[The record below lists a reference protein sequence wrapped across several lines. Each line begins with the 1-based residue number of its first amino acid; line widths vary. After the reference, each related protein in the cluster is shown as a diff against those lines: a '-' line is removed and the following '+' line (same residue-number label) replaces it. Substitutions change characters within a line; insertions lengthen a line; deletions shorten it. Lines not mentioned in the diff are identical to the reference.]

1 VIEIGDKSVQTHS
14 TVGGFQAVAGLEGVL
29 MLSRACVHFAIGL
42 MLIGLPSMASAQAA
56 VSKSAAV
63 AKELVQVMEAK
74 KLDSIAAKTPLG
86 DGHFAAALYFPNVQ
100 LLVISGHYSAPQLME
115 PRLAGKQYR
124 DTYMELSGTV
134 TPDTKIFVQDMGEPG
149 LSAKKQE
156 NMYDTWTRA
165 GKIVMFDGENDKQ
178 KISDADYAKM
188 FAAADEE
195 YARILTALLTEAK
208 K

>member
-1 VIEIGDKSVQTHS
+1 
-14 TVGGFQAVAGLEGVL
+14 
-29 MLSRACVHFAIGL
+29 MMNRACIHFAIVGL
-42 MLIGLPSMASAQAA
+42 LVCLPSAAAAQ

-63 AKELVQVMEAK
+63 AKELIQVMDAN
-74 KLDSIAAKTPLG
+74 KLDSIAAKATP

-100 LLVISGHYSAPQLME
+100 LLVVSGHYSAPQLME
-115 PRLAGKQYR
+115 PRLSAKQYR

-149 LSAKKQE
+149 LTPRKQE

-165 GKIVMFDGENDKQ
+165 GKVVMFDGDNDKQ
-178 KISDADYAKM
+178 KLSDADYQKA

-195 YARILTALLTEAK
+195 YARILGALLAEAK

>member
-1 VIEIGDKSVQTHS
+1 MMNRACFHFAAM
-14 TVGGFQAVAGLEGVL
+14 VGLLLVCSPSSAVA
-29 MLSRACVHFAIGL
+29 
-42 MLIGLPSMASAQAA
+42 Q

-74 KLDSIAAKTPLG
+74 KLDSIAAKTPG
-86 DGHFAAALYFPNVQ
+86 GEGHFAAALYFPNVQ

-149 LSAKKQE
+149 LTPKRQD

-165 GKIVMFDGENDKQ
+165 GKVVMFDGDNDKQ
-178 KISDADYAKM
+178 KISDAEYAKT

-195 YARILTALLTEAK
+195 YARILTALLAEAK

>member
-1 VIEIGDKSVQTHS
+1 
-14 TVGGFQAVAGLEGVL
+14 
-29 MLSRACVHFAIGL
+29 MMNRACTCFAIVGL
-42 MLIGLPSMASAQAA
+42 LVCLPSAAAAQ

-63 AKELVQVMEAK
+63 AKELIQVMDAK
-74 KLDSIAAKTPLG
+74 KLDAIAAKATPP

-100 LLVISGHYSAPQLME
+100 LLVVSGHYSAPQLME
-115 PRLAGKQYR
+115 PRLAAKQYR

-134 TPDTKIFVQDMGEPG
+134 SPDTKIFVQDMGEPG
-149 LSAKKQE
+149 LTPRKQD

-178 KISDADYAKM
+178 KISDAEYAKA

-195 YARILTALLTEAK
+195 YARILSALLAEAK

>member
-1 VIEIGDKSVQTHS
+1 MMNHRCFLFAI
-14 TVGGFQAVAGLEGVL
+14 
-29 MLSRACVHFAIGL
+29 ACVLVA
-42 MLIGLPSMASAQAA
+42 LPSMATAQQQA
-56 VSKSAAV
+56 SKSAAI
-63 AKELVQVMEAK
+63 AKELVQVMDSK
-74 KLDSIAAKTPLG
+74 KLDSIAAKTPTG
-86 DGHFAAALYFPNVQ
+86 EGHFAAALYFPNVQ

-149 LSAKKQE
+149 LSARKQE

-165 GKIVMFDGENDKQ
+165 GKVVMFDGDNEKQ
-178 KISDADYAKM
+178 KMSDAEYAKA

-195 YARILTALLTEAK
+195 YARILSALLAEAK

>member
-1 VIEIGDKSVQTHS
+1 MMNRASFHVAAM
-14 TVGGFQAVAGLEGVL
+14 VGLLLVCSPSSAVA
-29 MLSRACVHFAIGL
+29 
-42 MLIGLPSMASAQAA
+42 Q

-63 AKELVQVMEAK
+63 AKELIQVMDAK
-74 KLDSIAAKTPLG
+74 KLDSIAAKTPAG
-86 DGHFAAALYFPNVQ
+86 EGHFAAALYFPNVQ

-149 LSAKKQE
+149 LTPKKQD

-165 GKIVMFDGENDKQ
+165 GKVVMFDGENDKQ
-178 KISDADYAKM
+178 KISDAEYAKM

-195 YARILTALLTEAK
+195 YARILTALLAEAK

>member
-1 VIEIGDKSVQTHS
+1 MMSRTCLSIASSACCSSVFRRSH
-14 TVGGFQAVAGLEGVL
+14 A
-29 MLSRACVHFAIGL
+29 
-42 MLIGLPSMASAQAA
+42 AQ

-63 AKELVQVMEAK
+63 AKELVQVMDAK

-134 TPDTKIFVQDMGEPG
+134 TPDSKIFVQDMGEPG
-149 LSAKKQE
+149 LSSRKQE

-165 GKIVMFDGENDKQ
+165 GKIVMFDGDNDKQ
-178 KISDADYAKM
+178 KISDAEYAKA

-195 YARILTALLTEAK
+195 YASILGALLAEAK

>member
-1 VIEIGDKSVQTHS
+1 
-14 TVGGFQAVAGLEGVL
+14 
-29 MLSRACVHFAIGL
+29 MMSRTCFHFAIAGL
-42 MLIGLPSMASAQAA
+42 LLVCVSSVAAAQTP
-56 VSKSAAV
+56 SKSAAV
-63 AKELVQVMEAK
+63 AKELVTVMEAK
-74 KLDSIAAKTPLG
+74 KLDSIAAKAPTG

-134 TPDTKIFVQDMGEPG
+134 TPDSKIFVQDMGEPG
-149 LSAKKQE
+149 LSSRKQE

-165 GKIVMFDGENDKQ
+165 GKIVMFDGDNEKQ
-178 KISDADYAKM
+178 KMSDAEYEKA

-195 YARILTALLTEAK
+195 YARILSALLAEAK

>member
-1 VIEIGDKSVQTHS
+1 MMNMMNRTY
-14 TVGGFQAVAGLEGVL
+14 FRVAIV
-29 MLSRACVHFAIGL
+29 GL
-42 MLIGLPSMASAQAA
+42 MFACFPSVAAAQ

-74 KLDSIAAKTPLG
+74 KLDSIAAKTG
-86 DGHFAAALYFPNVQ
+86 GEGHFAAALYFPNVQ

-149 LSAKKQE
+149 LTSKKQD

-165 GKIVMFDGENDKQ
+165 GKVVMFDGDNDKQ
-178 KISDADYAKM
+178 KISDAEYAKA

-195 YARILTALLTEAK
+195 YAKILSALLAEAK

>member
-1 VIEIGDKSVQTHS
+1 
-14 TVGGFQAVAGLEGVL
+14 
-29 MLSRACVHFAIGL
+29 MMNRASLHFAIVGL
-42 MLIGLPSMASAQAA
+42 LFCFSSTAIAQ
-56 VSKSAAV
+56 VSKSTAI
-63 AKELVQVMEAK
+63 AKELVQVMDAK
-74 KLDSIAAKTPLG
+74 KLDSIAAKTDIG
-86 DGHFAAALYFPNVQ
+86 EGHFAAALYFPNVQ
-100 LLVISGHYSAPQLME
+100 LLVVAGHYSAPQLME

-149 LSAKKQE
+149 LTSRKQD

-165 GKIVMFDGENDKQ
+165 GKIVMFDEENEKQ
-178 KISDADYAKM
+178 KMSDAEYAKA

-195 YARILTALLTEAK
+195 YARILSALLAEAK

>member
-1 VIEIGDKSVQTHS
+1 
-14 TVGGFQAVAGLEGVL
+14 
-29 MLSRACVHFAIGL
+29 MMSRTCFHFAIGL
-42 MLIGLPSMASAQAA
+42 MLALPSTAMAQ
-56 VSKSAAV
+56 VPSKSAAI

-74 KLDSIAAKTPLG
+74 KLDSIAAKAPG
-86 DGHFAAALYFPNVQ
+86 EGHFAAALYFPTVQ

-134 TPDTKIFVQDMGEPG
+134 TPDTRVFVQDMGEPG
-149 LSAKKQE
+149 LSLKKQD
-156 NMYDTWTRA
+156 NMFDTWTRA
-165 GKIVMFDGENDKQ
+165 GKTVIFDGENDKQ
-178 KISDADYAKM
+178 KMSDAEYAKA

-195 YARILTALLTEAK
+195 YSRILSALLAEAK

>member
-1 VIEIGDKSVQTHS
+1 MA
-14 TVGGFQAVAGLEGVL
+14 GFQAVAGLEGVL
-29 MLSRACVHFAIGL
+29 MMSRACLLFAIGL
-42 MLIGLPSMASAQAA
+42 MLVGLPSMAAAQ
-56 VSKSAAV
+56 VSKSAAI
-63 AKELVQVMEAK
+63 AKELVQVMDAK
-74 KLDSIAAKTPLG
+74 KLDSIAAKNPKG

-156 NMYDTWTRA
+156 NMYDTWTQA
-165 GKIVMFDGENDKQ
+165 GKIVMFDGENEKQ
-178 KISDADYAKM
+178 KMSDEEYAKA
-188 FAAADEE
+188 FSSADEE
-195 YARILTALLTEAK
+195 YARILGALLAEAK

>member
-1 VIEIGDKSVQTHS
+1 MMNRRCFPFAI
-14 TVGGFQAVAGLEGVL
+14 AGLL
-29 MLSRACVHFAIGL
+29 LA
-42 MLIGLPSMASAQAA
+42 LPSMATAQQQA
-56 VSKSAAV
+56 SKSAAI
-63 AKELVQVMEAK
+63 AKELVQVMDSK
-74 KLDSIAAKTPLG
+74 KLDSIAAKTPTG
-86 DGHFAAALYFPNVQ
+86 EGHFAAALYFPNVQ

-149 LSAKKQE
+149 LSARKQE

-165 GKIVMFDGENDKQ
+165 GKVVMFDGDNEKQ
-178 KISDADYAKM
+178 KMSDAEYAKA

-195 YARILTALLTEAK
+195 YARILSALLAEAK

>member
-1 VIEIGDKSVQTHS
+1 MMNRTC
-14 TVGGFQAVAGLEGVL
+14 FPVAI
-29 MLSRACVHFAIGL
+29 AGL
-42 MLIGLPSMASAQAA
+42 MLAVLPLTAAAQT
-56 VSKSAAV
+56 SKSAAI
-63 AKELVQVMEAK
+63 AKELVQVMDAK
-74 KLDSIAAKTPLG
+74 KLDSIAAKTPTG
-86 DGHFAAALYFPNVQ
+86 EGQYAAALYFPNVQ

-115 PRLAGKQYR
+115 PRLAAKQYR

-149 LSAKKQE
+149 LSSKKQE

-165 GKIVMFDGENDKQ
+165 GKVVMFDGENDKQ
-178 KISDADYAKM
+178 KISDAEYAKM

-195 YARILTALLTEAK
+195 YARILGALLAEAK